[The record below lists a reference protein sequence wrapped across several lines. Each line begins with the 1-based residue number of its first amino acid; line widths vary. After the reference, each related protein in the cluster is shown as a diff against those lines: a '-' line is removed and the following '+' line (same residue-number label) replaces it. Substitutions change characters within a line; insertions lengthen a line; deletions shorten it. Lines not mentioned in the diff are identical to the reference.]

1 MRFWSTLK
9 KKITN
14 ELRAWGGLLSP
25 IVSTLSQG
33 LRIIFERKTSLEQ
46 KARRL
51 GEVWRGAGWEN
62 YRVDNIRHN
71 FTASGTMLL
80 LSLLVPPVLGLTWV
94 LQYTVVGTYCY
105 QLLTLVRMYI
115 HSFFYQV

>member
-1 MRFWSTLK
+1 
-9 KKITN
+9 
-14 ELRAWGGLLSP
+14 
-25 IVSTLSQG
+25 
-33 LRIIFERKTSLEQ
+33 
-46 KARRL
+46 
-51 GEVWRGAGWEN
+51 
-62 YRVDNIRHN
+62 
-71 FTASGTMLL
+71 MLL